1 MRARVLLEV
10 RTHIKLGSKIL
21 EQGLGGWQD
30 QSAQQSPTIIAAAT
44 L

>member
-1 MRARVLLEV
+1 MRAKVLLEV

-21 EQGLGGWQD
+21 EQGLVRPV
-30 QSAQQSPTIIAAAT
+30 SPAVSTIIAAAA